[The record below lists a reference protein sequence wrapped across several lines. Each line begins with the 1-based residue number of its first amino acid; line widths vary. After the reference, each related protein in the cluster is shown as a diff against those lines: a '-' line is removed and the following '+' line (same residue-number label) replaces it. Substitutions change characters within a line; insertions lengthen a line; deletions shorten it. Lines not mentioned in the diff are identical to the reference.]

1 MESATEHLR
10 ALARGIVD
18 VVLER
23 VPARAALLVG
33 SAARGDADYYSDLDL
48 IVYVDQVPAEQV
60 LAGIRAAVGGINPIA
75 KEATEYACGEEFEL
89 DGVRTEIT
97 FITVERVEMRLE
109 QLLDRLE
116 GIDSPVQKAVL
127 GVLEGLPLHGEE
139 LIERWQSRLRAYPEP
154 LRRAMVERYWRF
166 FPLWHYADSMAARD
180 AELWRLDMLLEAA
193 FNLLGVLAGLNRLY
207 FSRFELK
214 RMRALID
221 QMEIAPP
228 HLADRLES
236 LFRLEPREAA
246 DELER
251 LVEETRVLV
260 AGELPALELPLPLRL
275 PPKARQ
281 QPWSR

>member
-1 MESATEHLR
+1 MEGATEHLR
-10 ALARGIVD
+10 TLARGIVD
-18 VVLER
+18 VTLER
-23 VPARAALLVG
+23 VPARGALLVG

-48 IVYVDQVPAEQV
+48 ILYVDHLPTDQV
-60 LAGIRAAVGGINPIA
+60 LAGIRAAVGGMNPVA
-75 KEATEYACGEEFEL
+75 KEATEHACGVEFEL

-97 FITVERVEMRLE
+97 FITVARVEIRLE

-116 GIDSPVQKAVL
+116 EIDTPVQKALL

-139 LIERWQSRLRAYPEP
+139 LIERWQSRLRDFPEP

-166 FPLWHYADSMAARD
+166 FPLWYYVDAMAARD

-214 RMRALID
+214 RMRSLID

-236 LFRLEPREAA
+236 LFRLEPRDAA
-246 DELER
+246 EELER

-260 AGELPALELPLPLRL
+260 AGELPDLELPLPLRL

>member
-1 MESATEHLR
+1 MAREATEH
-10 ALARGIVD
+10 
-18 VVLER
+18 
-23 VPARAALLVG
+23 
-33 SAARGDADYYSDLDL
+33 
-48 IVYVDQVPAEQV
+48 
-60 LAGIRAAVGGINPIA
+60 
-75 KEATEYACGEEFEL
+75 ACGVEFEL

-97 FITVERVEMRLE
+97 FMTVARVEMRLE
-109 QLLDRLE
+109 QLLDGLE
-116 GIDSPVQKAVL
+116 EIDPMAQKAFL

-166 FPLWHYADSMAARD
+166 FPLWYYADSMAARD

-221 QMEIAPP
+221 RMQIAPP

-236 LFRLEPREAA
+236 LFRLEPRRAA

-251 LVEETRVLV
+251 LVEETRELV
-260 AGELPALELPLPLRL
+260 AAELADLERPLPLRL

>member
-10 ALARGIVD
+10 ALARGVVD
-18 VVLER
+18 VALER
-23 VPARAALLVG
+23 VPARGALLVG

-48 IVYVDQVPAEQV
+48 IFYVDQLPAEHV
-60 LAGIRAAVGGINPIA
+60 LAGIRTAVGGVNPVA

-89 DGVRTEIT
+89 GGVRTEIT
-97 FITVERVEMRLE
+97 FITVARMEMRLE

-116 GIDSPVQKAVL
+116 EIDSPVQKAVL
-127 GVLEGLPLHGEE
+127 GVLEGLSLHGEE
-139 LIERWQSRLRAYPEP
+139 LIESWQSRLRAYPEP
-154 LRRAMVERYWRF
+154 LRRAMVERYGRF
-166 FPLWHYADSMAARD
+166 FPLWYHAEAMAVRD

-221 QMEIAPP
+221 QMAIAPP

-251 LVEETRVLV
+251 LIEETRLLV
-260 AGELPALELPLPLRL
+260 AEELPALELPPPLRL

-281 QPWSR
+281 RPWSR

>member
-1 MESATEHLR
+1 MEGATEHLR
-10 ALARGIVD
+10 KLARGIVD
-18 VVLER
+18 AALER

-48 IVYVDQVPAEQV
+48 IVYVDRLPADHV
-60 LAGIRAAVGGINPIA
+60 LAGIRAAVGGVNPIA
-75 KEATEYACGEEFEL
+75 KEATEHACGQEFEL

-97 FITVERVEMRLE
+97 FITVARVEMRLD

-116 GIDSPVQKAVL
+116 EIDSPVQKALL

-139 LIERWQSRLRAYPEP
+139 LIEGWQSRLRAYPEP

-166 FPLWHYADSMAARD
+166 FPLWYHVDAMAARD

-246 DELER
+246 EELER
-251 LVEETRVLV
+251 LVEETGVLV
-260 AGELPALELPLPLRL
+260 AGELPALELPSPLRL

-281 QPWSR
+281 RPWSR